1 MHHFQFRNGELY
13 AEEIPVKEIAR
24 KVGTP
29 FYLYSTAT
37 LRRHFRVFDKAFGSL
52 PHLLCYSVKAN
63 SNLAV
68 LRLFAKEGSGADIV
82 SGGELYRALKAGI
95 PPEKIVFSGV
105 GKTPKEMR
113 EALKAGILM
122 FNVESLGELKTLSK
136 VARSLGK
143 VAPVAIRINPDV
155 DPKTHPY
162 ISTGLQ
168 KNKFGLDLET
178 ALKAYL
184 FAQKDPHLQILGI
197 DCHIGSQ
204 LTEVSPFV
212 EALRRVKAFIK
223 RLDREGIK
231 IRYLD
236 LGGGLGIV
244 YGDEA
249 PPPPEEY
256 AQAIIEEL
264 KDLEVILILEPGR
277 VLVGNAGILITRV
290 LYYKETPVKK
300 FLIVDAGMNDLLRP
314 AFYKAYHEIVPV
326 SLCKDRPNII
336 VDVVGPI
343 CETGD
348 FLAQD
353 RQLPLVKPGEL
364 LAVMSA
370 GAYGFVMSSNYNSRP
385 RPPEILVHRDQYFVI
400 RKRES
405 YNRLVAGE
413 KIPTFLTEDS
423 KLE

>member
-1 MHHFQFRNGELY
+1 MHHFQFRHGELY
-13 AEEIPVKEIAR
+13 AEELPVREIAR
-24 KVGTP
+24 RVGTP

-37 LRRHFRVFDKAFGSL
+37 LKRHFRIFDRAFGAL
-52 PHLLCYSVKAN
+52 PHLVCYSVKAN

-68 LRLFAKEGSGADIV
+68 LRLFAREGSGADIV

-105 GKTPKEMR
+105 GKTPREMR

-122 FNVESLGELKTLSK
+122 FNVESLGELQTLAR

-178 ALKAYL
+178 AFKAYL
-184 FAQKDPHLQILGI
+184 LAREDPHLQVLGI

-204 LTEVSPFV
+204 LTEISPFV
-212 EALRRVKAFIK
+212 EALRRVKAFMK
-223 RLDREGIK
+223 RLAQEDIE

-256 AQAIIEEL
+256 ARALVEEL
-264 KDLEVILILEPGR
+264 KDLKVTLILEPGR
-277 VLVGNAGILITRV
+277 VLVGNAGILVTRV
-290 LYYKETPVKK
+290 LYYKETPAKK
-300 FLIVDAGMNDLLRP
+300 FVIVDAGMNDLLRP
-314 AFYKAYHEIVPV
+314 AFYDAYHEIVPV
-326 SLCKDRPNII
+326 TSHPDRPEI
-336 VDVVGPI
+336 VADVVGPI

-348 FLAQD
+348 FFARD
-353 RQLPLVKPGEL
+353 RKLPLVKPGEL
-364 LAVMSA
+364 LAVMST

-385 RPPEILVHRDQYFVI
+385 RPPEVLVSGSEYFVV
-400 RKRES
+400 RRRES
-405 YNRLVAGE
+405 YARLVAGE
-413 KIPTFLTEDS
+413 KIPEFL
-423 KLE
+423 L